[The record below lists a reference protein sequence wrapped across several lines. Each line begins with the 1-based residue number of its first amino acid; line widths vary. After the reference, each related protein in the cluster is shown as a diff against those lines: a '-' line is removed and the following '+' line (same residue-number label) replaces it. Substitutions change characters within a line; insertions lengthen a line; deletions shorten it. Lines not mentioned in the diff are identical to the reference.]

1 MINASDPMTT
11 DSDCQLT
18 IDWSLLWIQ
27 YPNKSCFV
35 TKIIK
40 VWSKFS
46 LEHFKSDL
54 KTPQIFKK
62 KTAHKKILNVLK
74 LFHNRIIYCF
84 LDWKL
89 LIVLLKSNPQVNWI
103 CQHIFN
109 VCAGTSMITL
119 TGRCS
124 LGEVCRVLWFCHLCW
139 IFFVSQLFKI
149 KSFYF

>member
-46 LEHFKSDL
+46 LERFKSDL
-54 KTPQIFKK
+54 KTPQILKK
-62 KTAHKKILNVLK
+62 KKCTQ
-74 LFHNRIIYCF
+74 
-84 LDWKL
+84 
-89 LIVLLKSNPQVNWI
+89 KS
-103 CQHIFN
+103 
-109 VCAGTSMITL
+109 T
-119 TGRCS
+119 
-124 LGEVCRVLWFCHLCW
+124 
-139 IFFVSQLFKI
+139 
-149 KSFYF
+149 